1 MNGKPRTDVIASV
14 SVPGSTAVA
23 VAVHDPAMRSIN
35 VYCSACAHNPYT
47 VLFGRGDT
55 VADIAHSK
63 ARAAEYTTRHATA
76 CPAAD
81 ALDRS

>member
-1 MNGKPRTDVIASV
+1 MTDKPRTDVITAAP
-14 SVPGSTAVA
+14 VPGGTAVA

-63 ARAAEYTTRHATA
+63 ARAAEYTTRHAAA
-76 CPAAD
+76 CSTTD